1 MQTVRFKEYFCGLY
15 YVYYKSM
22 PVGILMRTNKNEWSL
37 FSVVKLIFMLD
48 KYVFKS
54 LKDAKRFIR
63 IRINKF
69 DCGWKYFVKRIELNN
84 SFAEEKLKDA
94 ISKTHEVIC
103 NACQKIIEAYE

>member
-1 MQTVRFKEYFCGLY
+1 MQTIRFKEYFGGLY

-37 FSVVKLIFMLD
+37 FPVVNLIFMLD

-54 LKDAKRFIR
+54 LKDAKRFSR

-84 SFAEEKLKDA
+84 LKAEETVRGA
-94 ISKTHEVIC
+94 ISKIHEAFCIER
-103 NACQKIIEAYE
+103 QKLTEANE